1 MWQIPII
8 HGPNMNLLG
17 ERLPE
22 IYGTESFETFLDKL
36 KIEYPHIRLPY
47 HQSNHEGNLIDWI
60 QDYRM
65 KADAI
70 LLNPGAFAHTS
81 IAIRDAITA
90 IKIPVVEIHISDTNN
105 REDFRKVSFIKEVCL
120 FSVIGMGLEGYRVA
134 LKRLIEVLG
143 RRSELPASRQA
154 GEV

>member
-17 ERLPE
+17 ERQPE
-22 IYGTESFETFLDKL
+22 IYGTETFEDFLDKL
-36 KIEYPHIRLPY
+36 KIEYPQIRLPY

-65 KADAI
+65 KANAI

-81 IAIRDAITA
+81 IAIRDAIAA

-105 REDFRKVSFIKEVCL
+105 REEFRKHSYIKDVCL
-120 FSVIGMGLEGYRVA
+120 FSIIGLGLNGYRIA
-134 LKRLIEVLG
+134 LQRLEEVIEKD
-143 RRSELPASRQA
+143 
-154 GEV
+154 